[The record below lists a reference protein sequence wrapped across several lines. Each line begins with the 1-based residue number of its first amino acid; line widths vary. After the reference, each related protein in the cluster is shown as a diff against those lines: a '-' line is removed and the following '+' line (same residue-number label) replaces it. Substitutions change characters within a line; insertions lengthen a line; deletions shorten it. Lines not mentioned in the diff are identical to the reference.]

1 MPRKPFSKSAL
12 ESSERSLLQR
22 KLPENT
28 PQAIQKR
35 STARGQVDVSAQGL
49 LVRNKTTGTREYVR
63 DFTDLVTEYPHHKLI
78 VQQLLIGA
86 QLHSAKRLIT
96 YQSHQDIYYSIQ
108 EFVLFLNSAEP
119 INKSVKGVADVDGQ
133 VCVNF
138 RSFLIR
144 SYPGRTV
151 NRKRYGALKNIFLS
165 LKNKYKGQSWVGKG
179 FEWPTG
185 PGMNEQV
192 TEGYSREI
200 HNKLVEGCLIDIK
213 FIMKWMESYNGVVE
227 GGKPILAY
235 DLSLENLMFDLVVKE
250 QTKRSN
256 GSIKATHIKGFE
268 WVIRSTGDVK
278 EYIRA
283 NGISIEKF
291 LGIYRDRAHE
301 LAAKGRSVVG
311 TEVSERGMV
320 YGCDREESG
329 RIATANVGRLYP
341 DWPMQVSFE
350 EAGHL
355 FSSEWSKNT
364 AHGTNK
370 KYSTLEKRLR
380 SALMYMRVG
389 PEHLPYEV
397 GQMAYFS
404 RVAFTMATLFPFF
417 LFVMLQTGWNFEVV
431 VSISDNLDDHI
442 EEDLLD
448 DDYVIIYG
456 YKGRSDK
463 SQMHRLNKRDKF
475 GAYQI
480 LRFVAAEVTKHLSSP
495 HYLNGKLFQCVI
507 SKNLWNKFGRLC
519 TPVTTT
525 NFGHASTEFLHRHR
539 IKLDTDTKS
548 PRIETKRLRTTY
560 ETRRRE
566 QGLDIDEV
574 SAMMG
579 HSDIDTTVNHYD
591 SDWGSAEILNGR
603 LRKIQRKHEED
614 FRRYSANLLTDVS
627 LVELREATL
636 RCGSKEELRSVVAPL
651 VGRLNSSEDS
661 VIQLLSPE
669 GQTFIASCLN
679 SRRPDWP
686 GAESFLRTDTPCNYF
701 NRCPLC
707 SQCVI
712 FKEALPFIARR
723 ISDLDG
729 LRERLNPLE
738 WEKSYRAEYLAW
750 KGVLEGWGDP
760 IEVAEAIDRS
770 EHNGFALPLTMI
782 GLS

>member
-12 ESSERSLLQR
+12 ESSERPPLQR

-35 STARGQVDVSAQGL
+35 SIARGQADVSAQGL
-49 LVRNKTTGTREYVR
+49 IVQNKTRGTKDFVR

-86 QLHSAKRLIT
+86 QLHAAKRLIT

-119 INKSVKGVADVDGQ
+119 INKSVNGVADVDGQ
-133 VCVNF
+133 VCLNF

-151 NRKRYGALKNIFLS
+151 NRKRYGAIKNIFLS
-165 LKNKYKGQSWVGKG
+165 LKNKYKGQDWVGKE
-179 FEWPTG
+179 FQWPTG
-185 PGMNEQV
+185 PASNEQV

-200 HNKLVEGCLIDIK
+200 HNKLIEGCLIDIK
-213 FIMKWMESYNGVVE
+213 FIMKWMESYDHVVKDAKTMLE
-227 GGKPILAY
+227 Y
-235 DLSLENLMFDLVVKE
+235 DLSLENLMFDLTIKE

-268 WVIRSTGDVK
+268 WVIRHTGDVK
-278 EYIRA
+278 EYIRE
-283 NGISIEKF
+283 NGISIEQF
-291 LGIYRDRAHE
+291 LAIYRTRAHE
-301 LAAKGRSVVG
+301 LAVKGRPVVG
-311 TEVSERGMV
+311 TEVSERGLV

-329 RIATANVGRLYP
+329 LIATANVGRLYP
-341 DWPMQVSFE
+341 DWPMQFTFE
-350 EAGHL
+350 AAGHL
-355 FSSEWSKNT
+355 FSSEWNKNA

-370 KYSTLEKRLR
+370 KYSTLERRLR
-380 SALMYMRVG
+380 LALMYMRVG
-389 PEHLPYEV
+389 PEHLPYEM
-397 GQMAYFS
+397 GQMAYIS
-404 RVAFTMATLFPFF
+404 RVAFTMGTLFPFF
-417 LFVMLQTGWNFEVV
+417 LFVMLQTGWNFEVI
-431 VSISDNLDDHI
+431 VSISDNLEDHI
-442 EEDLLD
+442 EDDLLD
-448 DDYVIIYG
+448 DDYAIIYG
-456 YKGRSDK
+456 FKGRSDK
-463 SQMHRLNKRDKF
+463 SQMHRSNKRDKF

-480 LRFVAAEVTKHLSSP
+480 LHFVAKKVREHSSSP
-495 HYLNGKLFQCVI
+495 HYLPGTLFQCVI
-507 SKNLWNKFGRLC
+507 SKNLWNMFGRLC

-525 NFGHASTEFLHRHR
+525 NFWPASTEFLRRHG

-548 PRIETKRLRTTY
+548 PKIETKRLRTTY

-574 SAMMG
+574 STMMG
-579 HSDIDTTVNHYD
+579 HSDIDTTVNNYD
-591 SDWGSAEILNGR
+591 SDWGSTEILNGR
-603 LRKIQRKHEED
+603 LRKIQSKHEED
-614 FRRYSANLLTDVS
+614 FRSYSANLLTDVS
-627 LVELREATL
+627 LAKLREATL

-651 VGRLNSSEDS
+651 VAKLNSSEDS

-679 SRRPDWP
+679 SKQPDWP
-686 GAESFLRTDTPCNYF
+686 GAENFLSTDTSCNYF

-723 ISDLDG
+723 VSDLDG

-738 WEKSYRAEYLAW
+738 WEKSYRAEYLGW
-750 KGVLEGWGDP
+750 NGVLEGWGNP
-760 IEVAEAIDRS
+760 IELAEAIDQS
-770 EHNGFALPLTMI
+770 KHNGYALPLTMI
-782 GLS
+782 GPS

>member
-1 MPRKPFSKSAL
+1 MSAL
-12 ESSERSLLQR
+12 ESRDRPLLQR

-28 PQAIQKR
+28 PQAIQER

-49 LVRNKTTGTREYVR
+49 LVRNTTTGTKDFVR
-63 DFTDLVTEYPHHKLI
+63 DFSDLVTEYPHHKLI
-78 VQQLLIGA
+78 LQQLLIGA
-86 QLHSAKRLIT
+86 QVHVAKKLVT
-96 YQSHQDIYYSIQ
+96 YQTNQDIYYSIQ

-119 INKSVKGVADVDGQ
+119 INKSVKCVADVDGQ

-165 LKNKYKGQSWVGKG
+165 LKHKYKGQDWVGKD
-179 FEWPTG
+179 FQWPSG
-185 PGMNEQV
+185 PGTNEQV

-200 HNKLVEGCLIDIK
+200 HNQLVEGCLVDIK
-213 FIMKWMESYNGVVE
+213 LIMKWMDSYEGVVE
-227 GGKPILAY
+227 GGKPILEY
-235 DLSLENLMFDLVVKE
+235 DLSLENLMFDLVRSE
-250 QTKRSN
+250 QFKRSS
-256 GSIKATHIKGFE
+256 GAIKATHVKGFE
-268 WVIRSTGDVK
+268 WVIRITGDVND
-278 EYIRA
+278 YMRA
-283 NGISIEKF
+283 NGISIDEF
-291 LGIYRDRAHE
+291 LGIYRIRAHE
-301 LAAKGRSVVG
+301 LAAKGRPVVG
-311 TEVSERGMV
+311 TEVSERGLV
-320 YGCDREESG
+320 DGYDREESG

-341 DWPMQVSFE
+341 DWPMQLSFE
-350 EAGHL
+350 DAGHL

-389 PEHLPYEV
+389 PEDLPYEV
-397 GQMAYFS
+397 GQMAYIS
-404 RVAFTMATLFPFF
+404 RVAFTMGTIFPFF
-417 LFVMLQTGWNFEVV
+417 LFIMLQTGWNFEVV
-431 VSISDNLDDHI
+431 VSISNNLSDHI
-442 EEDLLD
+442 ENDLLD

-456 YKGRSDK
+456 YKGKSDK
-463 SQMHRLNKRDKF
+463 SQMHRSNKRDKF

-480 LRFVAAEVTKHLSSP
+480 LLFVAGKVNKHVSSP
-495 HYLNGKLFQCVI
+495 HYLPSALFQCVI

-519 TPVTTT
+519 AQVTNT
-525 NFGHASTEFLHRHR
+525 NFGNASTEFLQRHG
-539 IKLDTDTKS
+539 IELDTDSKS
-548 PRIETKRLRTTY
+548 PRIETRRLRTTY

-566 QGLDIDEV
+566 QGLDIEEV

-579 HSDIDTTVNHYD
+579 HSDIDTTINHYD
-591 SDWGSAEILNGR
+591 SDWGSKGVLNGR
-603 LRKIQRKHEED
+603 LRRLQSKHEED
-614 FRRYSANLLTDVS
+614 FRSYSAKLLTDVS

-636 RCGSKEELRSVVAPL
+636 RCGSKEEVRSVVAPL
-651 VGRLNSSEDS
+651 VGRLNASEDS

-679 SRRPDWP
+679 SKQPDWP
-686 GAESFLRTDTPCNYF
+686 GAENFLGADRQCNYF

-723 ISDLDG
+723 VSDLDG
-729 LRERLNPLE
+729 LRGRLNPLE
-738 WEKSYRAEYLAW
+738 WEKSYRAEYLGW
-750 KGVLEGWGDP
+750 KGALEGWGRP
-760 IEVAEAIDRS
+760 VEVAEAINQSKHSDY
-770 EHNGFALPLTMI
+770 ALPLTMI